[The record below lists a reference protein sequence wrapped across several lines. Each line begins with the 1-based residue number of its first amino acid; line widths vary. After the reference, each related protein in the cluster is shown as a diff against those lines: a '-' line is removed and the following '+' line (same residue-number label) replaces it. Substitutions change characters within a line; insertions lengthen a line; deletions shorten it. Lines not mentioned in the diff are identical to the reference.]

1 MRRLVAS
8 FVVVFCLGS
17 CSRDRATIAE
27 VDDGPFGGV
36 YSLRTVNES
45 PLPLYFWP
53 NWYPGRSSNPGVHTT
68 TMASADLTIRPGG
81 SFTWS
86 TQLYEAATK
95 PGSSLAED
103 YFSTVR
109 RDAYGT
115 WTYTASTGAVS
126 LEGID
131 QFGPY
136 VLTGSVAGG
145 ALTLSSTFT
154 GRPNWTFV
162 LER

>member
-8 FVVVFCLGS
+8 FVVAFCLVA
-17 CSRDRATIAE
+17 CSAERGTIAE

-36 YSLRTVNES
+36 YSLRTVNEA

-53 NWYPGRSSNPGVHTT
+53 NWYPGRASIPGVHTT
-68 TMASADLTIRPGG
+68 SMVSADLTIRPDG

-86 TQLYEAATK
+86 TRLDEVATK
-95 PGSSLAED
+95 PGSSLLED
-103 YFSTVR
+103 VHYSVR
-109 RDAYGT
+109 RDGHGT
-115 WTYTASTGAVS
+115 WAYTASTGAVS
-126 LEGID
+126 LEGVD

-136 VLTGSVAGG
+136 VLTGSVASDV
-145 ALTLSSTFT
+145 LTLSSTFT